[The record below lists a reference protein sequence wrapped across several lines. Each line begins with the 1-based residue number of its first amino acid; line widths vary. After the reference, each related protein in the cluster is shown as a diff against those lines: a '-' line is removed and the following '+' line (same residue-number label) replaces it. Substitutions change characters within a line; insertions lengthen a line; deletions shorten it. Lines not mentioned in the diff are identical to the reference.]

1 MVRRLVEQESIVFC
15 NQQNG
20 GKSASSPRSMASIRS
35 LLGSFL
41 FRGDDVFKPV
51 RVLSGGEKSRLAL
64 AKMLLEPVNTLLL
77 YEPTN
82 HLDMQSKEVV
92 KEALL
97 QFDGTVIVISHDR
110 DFLEDLTDRVFTY
123 EDGVVK
129 EFMRPLEDYL
139 TELRQREL
147 AGIKSKRAA
156 AAQIKLAPQP
166 QQDSVATAKA
176 ISKSA
181 PQTKNVPAPMDA
193 ERKRIEAEERNARH
207 KREKPFRTK
216 IAEIEKKIESLE
228 KEKTAIEDAMYA
240 PEYYSDPARAKTDA
254 ERLGAIKSSLDK
266 LVYDWAQKNE
276 EMEKMEKMAAA

>member
-1 MVRRLVEQESIVFC
+1 
-15 NQQNG
+15 
-20 GKSASSPRSMASIRS
+20 

-77 YEPTN
+77 DEPTN

-110 DFLEDLTDRVFTY
+110 DFLEDLVDRVITF

-166 QQDSVATAKA
+166 QQESVAAAKA
-176 ISKSA
+176 RSTSA
-181 PQTKNVPAPMDA
+181 PQTKNIPAPMDA

-216 IAEIEKKIESLE
+216 IAEIEKKIEALE
-228 KEKTAIEDAMYA
+228 KEKTAIEDAMYE
-240 PEYYSDPARAKTDA
+240 PDYYSDAARAKTHA

-276 EMEKMEKMAAA
+276 EMERVAVG